1 MPEKV
6 PGLTANRPETYYDVY
21 FGEEVEV
28 LNTLYEK
35 INGVYEL
42 TTDTEYDSNKTYYKQ
57 YNNGSLINI
66 YSGNF
71 YDAPYYGFTRLGL

>member
-1 MPEKV
+1 MAEKI
-6 PGLTANRPETYYDVY
+6 PGLTANRPEIYYDVY

-57 YNNGSLINI
+57 YNQKEHPSNHGKRKRTQCIKHK
-66 YSGNF
+66 YSAN
-71 YDAPYYGFTRLGL
+71 D